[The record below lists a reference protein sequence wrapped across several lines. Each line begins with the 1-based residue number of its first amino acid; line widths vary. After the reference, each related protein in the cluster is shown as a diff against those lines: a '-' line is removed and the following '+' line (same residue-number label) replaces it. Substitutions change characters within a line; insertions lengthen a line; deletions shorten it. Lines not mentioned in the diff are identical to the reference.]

1 MIAFLTLCYCA
12 VLFGLVK
19 AGVIRLTTF
28 WKISPV
34 LWLCLLLIVLFIPMQ
49 WGAPSGPVRSYNT
62 VIEIVPNVSGEVVEV
77 PVTPLVLV
85 KEGTVL
91 FRIDPE
97 PFEAAV
103 DRSRAAL
110 AEARQA
116 VPQLAATFDAADAT
130 VTEAIA
136 NRDRARDDYDRYRIA
151 NENAVA
157 SGSRSTPFSESD
169 VEQRRLTY
177 LAAEASVGRAEAN
190 AEQARLAYASE
201 IDGVNTTVARLEA
214 ELRKAEFDLRET
226 VVKAPADGYV
236 LALTLRPGQRVSNLP
251 LRSWMAFAPVATGRV
266 VVAIPQTRVRFVEPG
281 QPAEVTFA
289 YRPGTIFNAT
299 VETVV
304 RINAAAQ
311 LPPSGILPSLAPLSG
326 PNETIGVILQI
337 DGGGL
342 DPSKMPGGAGG
353 TAAIYTQS
361 VQATHLIRKVMVRMD
376 AWLNYIRPN

>member
-1 MIAFLTLCYCA
+1 MIVFLTLCYCA

-77 PVTPLVLV
+77 PVAPLVLV

-116 VPQLAATFDAADAT
+116 VPQLAATVDAADAT
-130 VTEAIA
+130 VKEAVA
-136 NRDRARDDYDRYRIA
+136 NRDRALDDYDRFRTA
-151 NENAVA
+151 NENAIA
-157 SGSRSTPFSESD
+157 AGSQSTPFSESD

-177 LAAEASVGRAEAN
+177 LATEASVGRAEAN
-190 AEQARLAYASE
+190 AEQAQLAYASE

-226 VVKAPADGYV
+226 EVRAPTDGYV

-289 YRPGTIFNAT
+289 YRPGRIFDAS
-299 VETVV
+299 VETVI
-304 RINAAAQ
+304 RINAAGQ
-311 LPPSGILPSLAPLSG
+311 LPPSGILPSLDPLFG
-326 PNETIGVILQI
+326 PNETMGVILQI

-361 VQATHLIRKVMVRMD
+361 VQATHLIRRVMVRMD

>member
-1 MIAFLTLCYCA
+1 MIAFLTLLYCA

-62 VIEIVPNVSGEVVEV
+62 VIEIVPNVSGEVIEV
-77 PVTPLVLV
+77 PVKPLVLV
-85 KEGTVL
+85 EEGTVL

-116 VPQLAATFDAADAT
+116 VPQLAATVDAADAT
-130 VTEAIA
+130 VKEAVA
-136 NRDRARDDYDRYRIA
+136 NRDRALDDYDRFRTA
-151 NENAVA
+151 NENAIA
-157 SGSRSTPFSESD
+157 AGSQSTPFSESD

-177 LAAEASVGRAEAN
+177 LATEASVGRAEAN

-226 VVKAPADGYV
+226 EVRAPTDGYV

-251 LRSWMAFAPVATGRV
+251 LRSWMAFAPVTTGRV

-289 YRPGTIFNAT
+289 YRPGQIFDAR
-299 VETVV
+299 VETVI
-304 RINAAAQ
+304 RINAAGQ
-311 LPPSGILPSLAPLSG
+311 LPPSGILPSLAPLFG
-326 PNETIGVILQI
+326 PNETMGVILQI

-361 VQATHLIRKVMVRMD
+361 VQATHLIRRVMVRMD
-376 AWLNYIRPN
+376 AWLNYVRPN